1 MSPSYIVYCWNDD
14 EEDKP
19 QSTVVQASTAEEAER
34 LVSEDPQIPEFDNY
48 EAFDAVQKKF

>member
-1 MSPSYIVYCWNDD
+1 MTFTVYCWNDD

-19 QSTVVQASTAEEAER
+19 QAITVNAASAEEAEK

-48 EAFDAVQKKF
+48 EAFPTSGGARRS